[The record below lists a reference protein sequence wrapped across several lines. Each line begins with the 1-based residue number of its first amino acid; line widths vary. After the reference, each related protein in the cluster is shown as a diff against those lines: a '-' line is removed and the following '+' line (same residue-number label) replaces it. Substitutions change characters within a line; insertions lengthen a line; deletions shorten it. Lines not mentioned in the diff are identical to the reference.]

1 MIENVGYLEEDMARH
16 YVAETVLALQYL
28 HSMNIVHRFI
38 FLFFHFLFLLL
49 FLFLFFFLFLFSS
62 SPSPP
67 LQSHSDLKPDNMLMT
82 IDGHIKL
89 TDFGLSYI
97 GAGVLQQSPSPVI
110 PSNGPAIP
118 HRVVGTPD
126 YIAPEA
132 LMGIGYG
139 ASVDWW
145 SLGIV
150 LFELL
155 VGFPP
160 FNDESPSQIF
170 QNILK
175 GDIGWPLPPDEL
187 SPEARDLIQKL
198 LNSTP
203 SKRLGANGAEEVKQH
218 PFFDGLDWDSLLETK
233 LMFQPEVDDEYDTGY
248 FIAHGSLS
256 MSMGGEGGGE
266 EEEEDW
272 RRPPVRLSQG
282 NLENFSYINLDGLRE
297 KTFKS
302 KSAEYK

>member
-1 MIENVGYLEEDMARH
+1 
-16 YVAETVLALQYL
+16 
-28 HSMNIVHRFI
+28 
-38 FLFFHFLFLLL
+38 
-49 FLFLFFFLFLFSS
+49 
-62 SPSPP
+62 
-67 LQSHSDLKPDNMLMT
+67 MLMT

-97 GAGVLQQSPSPVI
+97 GAGVLQTPTALPPQ
-110 PSNGPAIP
+110 GPAIP

-132 LMGIGYG
+132 LMGIGFG

-175 GDIGWPLPPDEL
+175 GEIGWPLPPDEL
-187 SPEARDLIQKL
+187 SPEAKDLIEKL
-198 LNSTP
+198 LHATP
-203 SKRLGANGAEEVKQH
+203 SRRLGANGAEEVKQH
-218 PFFDGLDWDSLLETK
+218 PFFDGLDWDTLLETK

-248 FIAHGSLS
+248 FIAHGTLS
-256 MSMGGEGGGE
+256 MSMGGEEGGE
-266 EEEEDW
+266 EEEEDEDL
-272 RRPPVRLSQG
+272 RRPGVRLSQG
-282 NLENFSYINLDGLRE
+282 NLENFSYVNFDGLRE
-297 KTFKS
+297 KTFNS
-302 KSAEYK
+302 KKVLDETKDTLLDEKK